1 MHTVEIP
8 WVTRVFA
15 SARIDFLLPFT
26 SRFELIHPIFGVN
39 CTRNIPLL
47 VEDILSFEFNVNSTV
62 RRNEPRVP
70 CEIGLF
76 SESRRDFEIDGDL
89 TDAKS
94 TSPLRRYANQPSDL
108 LVDQASPREWIRIAT
123 RCAFFGINVLP
134 TRATFY
140 SCTQAWSTLFPTWH
154 PLTRFNTT
162 LCALKATCAGF
173 KSLHGQH
180 V

>member
-94 TSPLRRYANQPSDL
+94 TSPLRRYANQPSYL

-123 RCAFFGINVLP
+123 RCAFFPSTCFPHVPLFTAVPRRGRLYSPRGIL
-134 TRATFY
+134 
-140 SCTQAWSTLFPTWH
+140 
-154 PLTRFNTT
+154 
-162 LCALKATCAGF
+162 
-173 KSLHGQH
+173 
-180 V
+180 